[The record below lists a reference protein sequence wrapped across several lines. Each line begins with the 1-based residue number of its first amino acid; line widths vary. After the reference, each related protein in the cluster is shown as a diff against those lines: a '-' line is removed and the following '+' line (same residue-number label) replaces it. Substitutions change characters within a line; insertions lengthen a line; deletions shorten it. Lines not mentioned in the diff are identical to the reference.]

1 MTTRRTFIGTTA
13 AALAA
18 TATRASHAD
27 AALPSAL
34 APQQGTMPP
43 AIAALT
49 PMTAGV
55 KPITVDERKARIDKA
70 TRLMQQQGIGAGQ

>member
-18 TATRASHAD
+18 TATRASQAE

-43 AIAALT
+43 AIAHL
-49 PMTAGV
+49 
-55 KPITVDERKARIDKA
+55 AR
-70 TRLMQQQGIGAGQ
+70 MCNG